1 VTDFSALPGR
11 GVTGRIGGRRYHLG
25 NHRLIEDLR
34 QCSPALEVRLQAL
47 EQQGKTTVLLTGED
61 GVLAV
66 FGVAD
71 TVKESSREAIADLHR
86 LVADMLDTMHA
97 ANGAGLAAPQ
107 IGEDWQVVVFGTD
120 APNPRYPDAPV
131 VPRTVL
137 LNPVITPLGDAE
149 EEGWEG
155 CLSVPEVY
163 DDVERPARVK
173 IRYRDYA
180 GQEVVEDAEGLF
192 AVCIQHEMDHLKG
205 VLFIDRELSSQTLR
219 YLIGRC
225 DYFVASRFHAM
236 VSSLAMAVPTLVI
249 GWSHKYQEVL
259 EMFQL
264 DEWAFGHDKLEPDFL
279 RERFEALVAAGDEVR
294 DRLRTHLPAV
304 KARSLAQADL
314 IGALTDVL
322 TDSAWDGATPPRA
335 APPANIL

>member
-1 VTDFSALPGR
+1 VGVSPSVVLQKKVEAR
-11 GVTGRIGGRRYHLG
+11 GADYIGDVAAFIDELVASGRRVVLFPHSVRTGTEKTHNNDLPLCSRI
-25 NHRLIEDLR
+25 HERL
-34 QCSPALEVRLQAL
+34 A
-47 EQQGKTTVLLTGED
+47 
-61 GVLAV
+61 
-66 FGVAD
+66 
-71 TVKESSREAIADLHR
+71 H
-86 LVADMLDTMHA
+86 
-97 ANGAGLAAPQ
+97 
-107 IGEDWQVVVFGTD
+107 
-120 APNPRYPDAPV
+120 
-131 VPRTVL
+131 
-137 LNPVITPLGDAE
+137 
-149 EEGWEG
+149 
-155 CLSVPEVY
+155 PE
-163 DDVERPARVK
+163 
-173 IRYRDYA
+173 
-180 GQEVVEDAEGLF
+180 
-192 AVCIQHEMDHLKG
+192 G

-314 IGALTDVL
+314 IAALVTGAEA
-322 TDSAWDGATPPRA
+322 SRA
-335 APPANIL
+335 